1 MTLSMQEIAHARRVF
16 GPAPVL
22 TSEEPERFE
31 NFFVQL
37 ASALK
42 PRDFMEVLL
51 IWHFTSAS
59 WNLNRYMLHAAL
71 AIERHHEEG
80 VRQELQRARLL
91 HAQGKQ
97 EIRAEIRSGRP
108 SDIAALEELNEIS
121 ESSITDLEEIHERKK
136 RELDHNSAFERSIA
150 FQEQIDRLSGS
161 ASRRR
166 DDTLTQLELYRAGL
180 GAQAKETAAQILEGE
195 FKEIMPI
202 EHAGAGQDTN

>member
-1 MTLSMQEIAHARRVF
+1 MTLSMEEIANARRVF
-16 GPAPVL
+16 GPAPIL

-31 NFFVQL
+31 DFFVQL
-37 ASALK
+37 AIALK

-51 IWHFTSAS
+51 IWHFTLAS
-59 WNLNRYMLHAAL
+59 WNVNRYTLHAAV

-80 VRQELQRARLL
+80 VRPEMERARLI

-97 EIRAEIRSGRP
+97 EIRAEIRSCRP

-136 RELDHNSAFERSIA
+136 RELDHNNAFERSMA
-150 FQEQIDRLSGS
+150 FQEQLDRLSGN

-180 GAQAKETAAQILEGE
+180 GAQARETAAQILEGE
-195 FKEIMPI
+195 FKEVMPI
-202 EHAGAGQDTN
+202 EDADAG